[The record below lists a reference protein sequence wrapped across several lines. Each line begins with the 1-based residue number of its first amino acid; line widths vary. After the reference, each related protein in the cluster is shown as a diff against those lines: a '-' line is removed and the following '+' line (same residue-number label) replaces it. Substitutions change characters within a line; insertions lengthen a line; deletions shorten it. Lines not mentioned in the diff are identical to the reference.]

1 MPSKRSDW
9 LLGNIEPLLL
19 YLINEQPMYGYQII
33 KELEKRSEGYFSFK
47 EGTLY
52 PVLHRL
58 EKEGLIRGEWR
69 VLESGRQRKY
79 YNITDKGLE
88 VLEERR
94 GQWPK
99 FFAAV
104 AMITRLPLTDTR

>member
-1 MPSKRSDW
+1 MISD
-9 LLGNIEPLLL
+9 
-19 YLINEQPMYGYQII
+19 QPMYGYQII
-33 KELEKRSEGYFSFK
+33 KELEKCSEGYFSFK

-58 EKEGLIRGEWR
+58 EKEGLVRGEWH

-79 YNITDKGLE
+79 YHITGKGLL

-94 GQWPK
+94 VQWPK

-104 AMITRLPLTDTR
+104 SMITKLPLTDTR